1 MTFPASVPRASCRAL
16 RALPLVLAVSL
27 GACAAPRTPSGA
39 SAPPQAT
46 SAPRADSAPAPG
58 VESGG
63 VSAASPSGSSASE
76 LSPAG
81 VESRSGTDP
90 LAMHSVAVMLREISA
105 MSQAEA
111 NLRQQQLQAL
121 GPRRRPEQRLELAY
135 LLIARA
141 APSSD
146 EASQAHELLRGL
158 DSLTEDRASRQFIRV
173 LQRLSRQTVELAQA
187 RADLAKANRKAAD
200 LEDKIGQIKNLEVQL
215 QGRTQEHAPKPTPPK
230 GAVR

>member
-1 MTFPASVPRASCRAL
+1 MILLATFPRASRQLL
-16 RALPLVLAVSL
+16 RVLPLVLAVCL
-27 GACAAPRTPSGA
+27 GACAAPRPGA
-39 SAPPQAT
+39 GLSVPPQA
-46 SAPRADSAPAPG
+46 SGAQRAS
-58 VESGG
+58 VTQLGG
-63 VSAASPSGSSASE
+63 AQLPPPAASEAAA
-76 LSPAG
+76 LSPDSVELRPGTGPLGMQAIAG
-81 VESRSGTDP
+81 
-90 LAMHSVAVMLREISA
+90 MLREVSA
-105 MSQAEA
+105 MSQPAA

-121 GPRRRPEQRLELAY
+121 GPRRHPEQRLELAY

-141 APSSD
+141 APTSE
-146 EASQAHELLRGL
+146 EALQAHELLEGL
-158 DSLTEDRASRQFIRV
+158 DFQTEDRASRQFIRV